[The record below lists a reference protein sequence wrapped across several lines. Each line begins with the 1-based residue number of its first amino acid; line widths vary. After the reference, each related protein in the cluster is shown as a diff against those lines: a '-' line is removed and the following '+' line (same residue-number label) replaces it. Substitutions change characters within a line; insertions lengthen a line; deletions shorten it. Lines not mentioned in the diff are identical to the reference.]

1 MIAPETGPEATPDM
15 GQHAALIAAARGA
28 VASAYAPYSRY
39 HVGAALLYADG
50 AIVTGS
56 NVENASYGLSL
67 CAETVA
73 CAAAAHGGRRGGL
86 IAIAVAGGPDGHAGE
101 PVAPCGRCRQVL
113 HEQAALGGTDPLVLM
128 IGADETRVARLS
140 ALLPQ
145 AFGPAYLAR

>member
-1 MIAPETGPEATPDM
+1 MTSRD
-15 GQHAALIAAARGA
+15 ALIDAARDA
-28 VASAYAPYSRY
+28 MRHAYAPYSGFS
-39 HVGAALLYADG
+39 VGAAVELADG
-50 AIVTGS
+50 ALVMGA
-56 NVENASYGLSL
+56 NMENASYGLSL

-86 IAIAVAGGPDGHAGE
+86 IAIAVAGGPDGLAGE